1 MTALVVVVVVA
12 VFEIGLIKPLLS
24 CPITIKEEVREL

>member
-1 MTALVVVVVVA
+1 MAALVVVA